1 MSPSPREGLPASRSP
16 KSQEVVIALSY
27 AQVMFIALFS
37 MQEQYQ
43 NWLNAIEQSEMPEY
57 KKQAYSG
64 TVLALS
70 KTGAPAILNPQH
82 LALLIGIDHGMLKR
96 MYYARDKFYR
106 TYTIRKRSGGE
117 RLIEA
122 PYPSLK
128 MVQRWILDNIL
139 TPTAVI
145 HPSSVGFA
153 RGKTIV
159 DNARPHLGADVLLKM
174 DIKDF
179 FPSITEAS
187 VKRYFMALGY
197 DVCLSGTLG
206 YLCCKDGRLPQGA
219 PTSPLLSNAIYRGMD
234 MDLDRLAYQE
244 DLRYTRYADDLT
256 FSGSCIPVPMIK
268 SISETV
274 KEYNLRVNREKTRR
288 SGKGSRKIITGVSIS
303 SGIITI
309 HRERKRAIRQKI
321 HYILTYG
328 LYNHLKH
335 TKSRDLLAG
344 YRLLGELAYWH
355 SVEPE
360 NQYVIE
366 KMDALKQ
373 LLNKG
378 RER

>member
-159 DNARPHLGADVLLKM
+159 DNARPHLG
-174 DIKDF
+174 
-179 FPSITEAS
+179 
-187 VKRYFMALGY
+187 
-197 DVCLSGTLG
+197 
-206 YLCCKDGRLPQGA
+206 
-219 PTSPLLSNAIYRGMD
+219 
-234 MDLDRLAYQE
+234 
-244 DLRYTRYADDLT
+244 
-256 FSGSCIPVPMIK
+256 
-268 SISETV
+268 
-274 KEYNLRVNREKTRR
+274 
-288 SGKGSRKIITGVSIS
+288 GKHSRK
-303 SGIITI
+303 
-309 HRERKRAIRQKI
+309 
-321 HYILTYG
+321 
-328 LYNHLKH
+328 
-335 TKSRDLLAG
+335 
-344 YRLLGELAYWH
+344 
-355 SVEPE
+355 
-360 NQYVIE
+360 YV
-366 KMDALKQ
+366 
-373 LLNKG
+373 
-378 RER
+378 RR